1 MNQAIEKNETKVP
14 ATAMRENEVWVA
26 PNVDIYETREA
37 YTILAEMPG
46 VNKGGLEV
54 TVEDNELVL
63 TGRRAACPGTGE
75 ALHRETRPANYRR
88 VFELDPAIDTN
99 KIAAR
104 MEQGVLT
111 LTLPKTERAKP
122 FRVAIEG

>member
-1 MNQAIEKNETKVP
+1 MNQAIEPKETNVP
-14 ATAMRENEVWVA
+14 ATATRENEVWVA
-26 PNVDIYETREA
+26 PNVDIYETKEA

-63 TGRRAACPGTGE
+63 TGRRTACACACEP
-75 ALHRETRPANYRR
+75 LHRETRPANYQRA
-88 VFELDPAIDTN
+88 FELDPAIDTN
-99 KIAAR
+99 KITAR
-104 MEQGVLT
+104 MEQGILT
-111 LTLPKTERAKP
+111 LTLPKTERARP